1 MRRSLLLVVVLL
13 MLSSCTLIKVVV
25 PPEAYSLD
33 TAIFVLETRDYR
45 LSDVKEIDSY
55 GDVEMKGKVAVFET
69 EYGPVFLYV
78 YKGKEAKKIWKKL
91 NGRAGFV
98 SIRSVLDLPNM
109 GKFSTVSNGK
119 KIVAWWR
126 KNWLFIVEGKNGVEE
141 FVKHVYRVYEEMKQ

>member
-69 EYGPVFLYV
+69 DYGPVFLYV
-78 YKGKEAKKIWKKL
+78 YKGEEAKKIWKKL
-91 NGRAGFV
+91 NSRAGFV

-109 GKFSTVSNGK
+109 GKFSTVSDGK
-119 KIVAWWR
+119 KIIAWWR
-126 KNWLFIVEGKNGVEE
+126 KNWLFVVEGKNGVEE
-141 FVKHVYRVYEEMKQ
+141 FVKHVYRVYEEMKR

>member
-1 MRRSLLLVVVLL
+1 MRRSLFLVVVLL
-13 MLSSCTLIKVVV
+13 MLSSCTLIKIVV

-119 KIVAWWR
+119 KIIAWWR

>member
-1 MRRSLLLVVVLL
+1 VRRSLLLVVVLL

-78 YKGKEAKKIWKKL
+78 YKGEEAKKIWKKL

-119 KIVAWWR
+119 KIVSWWR
-126 KNWLFIVEGKNGVEE
+126 KNWLFITEGKNGVEE

>member
-1 MRRSLLLVVVLL
+1 VRRSLLLVVVLL

-78 YKGKEAKKIWKKL
+78 YKGEEAKKIWKKL

-109 GKFSTVSNGK
+109 GKFSTVSDGK
-119 KIVAWWR
+119 KIIAWWR
-126 KNWLFIVEGKNGVEE
+126 KNWLFVVEGKNGVEE
-141 FVKHVYRVYEEMKQ
+141 FVKHVYRVYEEMKR

>member
-1 MRRSLLLVVVLL
+1 VRRSLFLVVVLL
-13 MLSSCTLIKVVV
+13 MLSSCTLIKIVV

>member
-1 MRRSLLLVVVLL
+1 VRRSLFLVVVLL
-13 MLSSCTLIKVVV
+13 MLSSCTLIKIVV

-78 YKGKEAKKIWKKL
+78 YKGEEAKKIWKKL

>member
-78 YKGKEAKKIWKKL
+78 YKGEEAKKIWKKL

>member
-1 MRRSLLLVVVLL
+1 MRRSLFLVVVLL
-13 MLSSCTLIKVVV
+13 MLSSCTLIKIVV

>member
-1 MRRSLLLVVVLL
+1 LFLVVVLL
-13 MLSSCTLIKVVV
+13 MLSSCTLIKIVV

>member
-1 MRRSLLLVVVLL
+1 MRRSLFLVVVLL
-13 MLSSCTLIKVVV
+13 MLSSCTLIKIVV

-78 YKGKEAKKIWKKL
+78 YKGEEAKKIWKKL

>member
-1 MRRSLLLVVVLL
+1 MFLVVVLL
-13 MLSSCTLIKVVV
+13 MLSSCTLIKIVV